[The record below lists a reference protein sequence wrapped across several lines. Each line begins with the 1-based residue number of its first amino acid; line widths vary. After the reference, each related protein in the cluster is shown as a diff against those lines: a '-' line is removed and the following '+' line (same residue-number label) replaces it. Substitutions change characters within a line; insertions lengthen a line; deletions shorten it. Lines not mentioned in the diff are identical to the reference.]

1 MYSLKAALNLQPPL
15 CDSYGGGG
23 GGGGCGGGGAG
34 GGGGGGDGGCSGRL
48 CHRVL

>member
-15 CDSYGGGG
+15 CDSCGG
-23 GGGGCGGGGAG
+23 GGGGAG
-34 GGGGGGDGGCSGRL
+34 GSGGGGDGGCSGSL